1 MLLVIWNKKKLFVFE
16 FVDFKI
22 DIINFFK
29 KIDKSKKKLKNRI
42 SNVLLVIWGVIWKNS
57 KIKNNFLC
65 LWIFKLK
72 KWICIV

>member
-1 MLLVIWNKKKLFVFE
+1 VLLVIWNKKKLFVFE